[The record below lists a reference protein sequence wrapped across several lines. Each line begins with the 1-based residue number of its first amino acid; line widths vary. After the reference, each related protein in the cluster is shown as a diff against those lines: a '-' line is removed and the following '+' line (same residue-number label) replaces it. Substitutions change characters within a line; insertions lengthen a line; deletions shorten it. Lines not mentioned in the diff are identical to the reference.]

1 MWAGKRIAALAS
13 ALALTAAGVAMAAP
27 GDTVYKGETAEGAK
41 VKLTVAEFG
50 NATKFRLGKTEVLC
64 KQEGT
69 LENGAFTY
77 KDLDISDP
85 GSFFD
90 KRKSESR
97 SAGFEF
103 ETKSQ
108 LEGDVDADDN
118 SWGGLLSLKTKVFE
132 RGEMI
137 DVCKLNTTWDVS

>member
-1 MWAGKRIAALAS
+1 MWAGKRIGALAS
-13 ALALTAAGVAMAAP
+13 AVALTAAGAAVAAP

-64 KQEGT
+64 REEGT

-77 KDLDISDP
+77 KNLDISDP

-90 KRKSESR
+90 KRKSDSR
-97 SAGFEF
+97 SGGFEF
-103 ETKSQ
+103 QTKSK

-118 SWGGLLSLKTKVFE
+118 SWGGLLALKTKVLK
-132 RGEMI
+132 RGELI
-137 DVCKLNTTWDVS
+137 DVCKLDTTWDVS